1 MAGENASAHLVTY
14 PEVVGE
20 FGTIAAVASG
30 MNLARL
36 GDGELKIAHGFGY
49 NREPANRALTDE
61 IRHVIS
67 GAHPNCAVGIPTMDP
82 DGPKY
87 TNWMRH
93 EGRFLSVL
101 ADGLTYYSAFVS
113 RPDSAPWI
121 ESKLYGSLV
130 QDLWLGKKTV
140 VVCERQGSMLC
151 AVKPAALSLTHIECP
166 SELAYSVI
174 DDLERRVI
182 EAAPEIAILSAGPTA
197 TCLANRLARVGI
209 HAVDLGS
216 AGKFIR
222 RLIA

>member
-1 MAGENASAHLVTY
+1 VNY
-14 PEVVGE
+14 PQVVGE

-61 IRHVIS
+61 MRHVLS
-67 GAHPNCAVGIPTMDP
+67 GAHPNCAVGIPTLDP
-82 DGPKY
+82 NGPKY
-87 TNWMRH
+87 KNWLRH

-101 ADGLTYYSAFVS
+101 AADKTYYSAFVS
-113 RPDSAPWI
+113 RPDSAPWVDTA
-121 ESKLYGSLV
+121 EYGRAV
-130 QDLWLGKKTV
+130 QDLWFGKKAV
-140 VVCERQGSMLC
+140 VVCEEKGSMLE
-151 AVKPAALSLTHIECP
+151 AVRMAALSVIHIECP
-166 SELAYSVI
+166 SKLAYSLI
-174 DDLERRVI
+174 DELERKVI

-197 TCLANRLARVGI
+197 TCLANRLA
-209 HAVDLGS
+209 HAGVHAIDLGS